1 MMTRKDYVATAQI
14 LNEFRDLILDEIVFA
29 DLVDEFSAMF
39 EVDNERFSHDTFVN
53 ACYRQLVSA

>member
-1 MMTRKDYVATAQI
+1 MTRKDYVATAQI